1 MPFDSG
7 QLNREHPF
15 LFAQLQSSNDGT
27 IVIGSGGR
35 GSCEL
40 CHLNSPRGLAI
51 NQGYSTLAAARPH
64 RIFTRRDMAHFT
76 AGSACH
82 SEPVLRGGYFSQ
94 TLRDGWPSPRHLL
107 PFGVVTAVEQRLT
120 FVAPAQ
126 MKPGLESK
134 ARFVL

>member
-64 RIFTRRDMAHFT
+64 RIFTIADF
-76 AGSACH
+76 AGWIAKALTGREHRSSSLQAEANCAKH
-82 SEPVLRGGYFSQ
+82 PGG
-94 TLRDGWPSPRHLL
+94 
-107 PFGVVTAVEQRLT
+107 A
-120 FVAPAQ
+120 
-126 MKPGLESK
+126 
-134 ARFVL
+134 

>member
-1 MPFDSG
+1 MPFGSG

-64 RIFTRRDMAHFT
+64 RIFTEADIPEKRNLSQLIQQALCRRSLF
-76 AGSACH
+76 SNPSVNR
-82 SEPVLRGGYFSQ
+82 SETRANNS
-94 TLRDGWPSPRHLL
+94 R
-107 PFGVVTAVEQRLT
+107 A
-120 FVAPAQ
+120 
-126 MKPGLESK
+126 
-134 ARFVL
+134 

>member
-64 RIFTRRDMAHFT
+64 RIFTFADIEACAIVTIEPASEKADFVIWPLTSKLLQSLYPLEPGEIPNCSAAFRRR
-76 AGSACH
+76 SRPL
-82 SEPVLRGGYFSQ
+82 SRPE
-94 TLRDGWPSPRHLL
+94 
-107 PFGVVTAVEQRLT
+107 
-120 FVAPAQ
+120 
-126 MKPGLESK
+126 
-134 ARFVL
+134 

>member
-64 RIFTRRDMAHFT
+64 RIFTRRDMAISRQGLLVIPNRSFAAATSAKLSAT
-76 AGSACH
+76 AG
-82 SEPVLRGGYFSQ
+82 P
-94 TLRDGWPSPRHLL
+94 
-107 PFGVVTAVEQRLT
+107 
-120 FVAPAQ
+120 
-126 MKPGLESK
+126 
-134 ARFVL
+134 

>member
-35 GSCEL
+35 KSCEL

-64 RIFTRRDMAHFT
+64 RIFTFADIGVATPSLGALHWRRGVHEPSMNA
-76 AGSACH
+76 ARSAM
-82 SEPVLRGGYFSQ
+82 G
-94 TLRDGWPSPRHLL
+94 D
-107 PFGVVTAVEQRLT
+107 
-120 FVAPAQ
+120 
-126 MKPGLESK
+126 
-134 ARFVL
+134 